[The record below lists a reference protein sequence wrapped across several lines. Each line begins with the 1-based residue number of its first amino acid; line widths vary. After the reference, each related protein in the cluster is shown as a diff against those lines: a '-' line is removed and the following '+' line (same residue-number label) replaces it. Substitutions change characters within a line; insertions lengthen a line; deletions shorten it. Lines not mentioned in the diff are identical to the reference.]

1 MRGLVLGLLLAGC
14 AIVPSYR
21 TELEEP
27 GRFVVTYFDDA
38 LDASRSRQADVMAG
52 QHCAKYGK
60 GATLV
65 RSDLRKTDYRTVAA
79 YYCR

>member
-1 MRGLVLGLLLAGC
+1 MRGLAIGLLLAGC

-21 TELEEP
+21 VELEEP
-27 GRFVVTYFDDA
+27 GRFVVSYFDDP
-38 LDASRSRQADVMAG
+38 LDASRPRQADVMAG
-52 QHCAKYGK
+52 QHCARQGR

-65 RSDLRKTDYRTVAA
+65 RSDLRRTDYRTVAA